1 MRSPLTL
8 VAAAVAV
15 GGALLAPAGLASAD
29 DSAQN
34 TINYWEN
41 QGYRVN
47 IDRVGSA
54 PIQECVV
61 TGVRNPNTITRL
73 VRVNGNGPGRS
84 YLVPVIVSKTVN
96 VSLNCTK

>member
-1 MRSPLTL
+1 MRSPLIL

-54 PIQECVV
+54 HRQSRECSRGLQPFPLEPGLPV
-61 TGVRNPNTITRL
+61 G
-73 VRVNGNGPGRS
+73 RVQR
-84 YLVPVIVSKTVN
+84 
-96 VSLNCTK
+96 